1 MTADRDTTRVVR
13 SWLRTD
19 EHESADR
26 VLETVLSRLD
36 TTPQRR
42 RMLPSRRLAQMNTQL
57 KLLIAA
63 AAVVVVAVVGY
74 QLLPRTGSVGG
85 QPPTAPPTPTPV
97 ATPAPQAPTA
107 GPTATL
113 PAIPPAGALAI
124 GRHPLTLEGVPF
136 TFEIAHTGWVSNGA
150 FGFDKEPIPGATGA
164 SFIYWEHDADGVF
177 TDPCGDVEAPPVG
190 RSAAA
195 IAAAIAAIPGIE
207 LVAGPTAVTI
217 GGKPAQYVAIR
228 IPDVIAC
235 APNHFYLWYD
245 SSLPDNAR
253 YATDT
258 GSTIRVWIIEVD
270 GKRVQLDGETYK
282 GAGPEIGDELQA
294 IIDSITF
301 G

>member
-74 QLLPRTGSVGG
+74 QLLPRTGFVGG
-85 QPPTAPPTPTPV
+85 QPTTAPPTPTPV

-136 TFEIAHTGWVSNGA
+136 TFEIAQTGWVSNGA
-150 FGFDKEPIPGATGA
+150 FGFDKDPIRGATGA

-195 IAAAIAAIPGIE
+195 IAA
-207 LVAGPTAVTI
+207 TI
-217 GGKPAQYVAIR
+217 GGKPAQYVAIM
-228 IPDVIAC
+228 IPDVIDC